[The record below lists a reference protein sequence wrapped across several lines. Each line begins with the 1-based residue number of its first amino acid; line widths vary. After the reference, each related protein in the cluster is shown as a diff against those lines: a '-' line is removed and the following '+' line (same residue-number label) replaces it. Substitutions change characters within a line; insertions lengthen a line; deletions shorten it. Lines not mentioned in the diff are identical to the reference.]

1 MISALRDRPD
11 LWRFV
16 KFLFVGV
23 VNTGFGFAAYAFFL
37 RVVGFDPHLALA
49 CSYVIG
55 VLWNFM
61 THSKVVFHSGSVW
74 RLPLYVI
81 NYVVIYYINLFL
93 LEHLIAYFEGAGL
106 WARTDL
112 AQRAGIAE
120 HADLWAQAI
129 LVFPMAMLTF
139 IGVSIVL
146 TGRIPFLSKL
156 FGRKG

>member
-1 MISALRDRPD
+1 MISVLRDRPD

-37 RVVGFDPHLALA
+37 RIVGFNPHLALA

-55 VLWNFM
+55 VLWNFL
-61 THSKVVFHSGSVW
+61 THSKVVFGSKGVW
-74 RLPLYVI
+74 KLPLYVI
-81 NYVVIYYINLFL
+81 NYVVIFTINSFL
-93 LEHLIAYFEGAGL
+93 LEHLIADVGVS
-106 WARTDL
+106 
-112 AQRAGIAE
+112 
-120 HADLWAQAI
+120 DLWAQAI

-146 TGRIPFLSKL
+146 TGRVPFLRKL
-156 FGRKG
+156 IGPKD